1 LQSGS
6 SLLGVVVLCDGL
18 VRVDSSLGWDGV
30 SGVWL
35 AVGWACCAS
44 ALSAATA
51 MPMYNMAAITQTKLD
66 FFVILSP
73 RLLKVAC
80 PATDRASDFFVYL

>member
-18 VRVDSSLGWDGV
+18 VLGSSLGWDGV
-30 SGVWL
+30 SGVL
-35 AVGWACCAS
+35 VAVGWAACCAS

-51 MPMYNMAAITQTKLD
+51 IPMYNMAAITQTKLD

-80 PATDRASDFFVYL
+80 PVTDRASDFFVYL